1 MGRRERRRSEQDEP
15 RGRRLRDREKPGA
28 VLKGPPI
35 TVTCECGVRRDL
47 PYGERWKCEKC
58 GRAWDTNRI
67 PREQYEQIRRTSL
80 RYRALP
86 VAFGALVATVA
97 LFFILTGN
105 TFSVFLLLPVSL
117 TFWFVFVRPIHRRR
131 YREAVKDLPR
141 WQLRAE

>member
-1 MGRRERRRSEQDEP
+1 MGRRERRRSEQGEP
-15 RGRRLRDREKPGA
+15 RRRRLREREQPGA
-28 VLKGPPI
+28 VLRGPPI
-35 TVTCECGVRRDL
+35 TVTCECGEKRDL

-58 GRAWDTNRI
+58 GRDWNTNRI

-80 RYRALP
+80 RYRVLP
-86 VAFGALVATVA
+86 MAFGALVATVA

>member
-1 MGRRERRRSEQDEP
+1 M
-15 RGRRLRDREKPGA
+15 
-28 VLKGPPI
+28 
-35 TVTCECGVRRDL
+35 
-47 PYGERWKCEKC
+47 
-58 GRAWDTNRI
+58 
-67 PREQYEQIRRTSL
+67 
-80 RYRALP
+80 
-86 VAFGALVATVA
+86 AFGALVATVA